1 MVKDLPFVQDGDFVV
16 TGPSAISI
24 YILERAGRSD
34 LLGKNLADKIKID
47 SIKSKHDIKTAI
59 LGLICIYRPSN
70 VQEEKQK
77 IMQMWTS
84 KVEPILRDF

>member
-16 TGPSAISI
+16 TGPAAIGL
-24 YILERAGRSD
+24 YIMERAGRSD

-59 LGLICIYRPSN
+59 LGLICVYRPSN
-70 VQEEKQK
+70 VQEDKQK
-77 IMQMWTS
+77 LMQMWNS
-84 KVEPILRDF
+84 KV